1 MEEEK
6 EKKIPEVDEGK
17 ALVELGN
24 GFSEAEELLKDEKKT
39 EDFLLQLEN
48 KLKIVP
54 KVGNTLAMIPILISL
69 VRDYIRKVYTT
80 IPLGTIVAVVSALLY
95 FLTPL
100 DLIPDAILGA
110 GYIDDALVVAAC
122 LKLVH
127 SDVEEYTKWRNNN
140 HK

>member
-1 MEEEK
+1 MDKKKEEV
-6 EKKIPEVDEGK
+6 PEVDEGR

-39 EDFLLQLEN
+39 EDFLLQLEK
-48 KLKIVP
+48 KLKVVP
-54 KVGNTLAMIPILISL
+54 KVGNTLATIPVLISL

-80 IPLGTIVAVVSALLY
+80 IPLGTIVAIVSALLY
-95 FLTPL
+95 FLTPI

-122 LKLVH
+122 LKLVQ
-127 SDVEEYTKWRNNN
+127 SDVEEYNKWRNNN
-140 HK
+140 K